1 MDEREIWLR
10 LACIR
15 RLSAHHAVSAATI
28 LTEICAQKSGE
39 IQRQLHQ
46 CGLTL
51 VQCQQF
57 MNVNTSRLKTA
68 LLWADSPGNMI
79 LPLSSPHYPFL
90 LKQIYSP
97 PLVLFVAGQSET
109 LSVPQVSMV
118 GSREITH
125 YGEKWAGCF
134 TRHLVQHNLVI
145 TSGLAAGVD
154 GCCHKTALTS
164 GGKTVA
170 VSGSGLSHIYP
181 AKHRLLAEAIA
192 ENGALISEYFPDTPP
207 LAKNF
212 PRRNRI
218 ISGLSRLLIV
228 IEAGRRSGSLITAQ
242 CALEQGRDVFTLPA
256 VLGNPAYEGNHW
268 LLQQGA
274 YIATAPADIT
284 DHLALDMQWLAL
296 PPVPEI
302 PEVIASP
309 VQEELPFAHVLI
321 NVDDEPTPAD
331 IIAAR
336 CKLPVT
342 EVTTQL
348 LQLELSGK
356 IAVVSGGYIRLHN

>member
-28 LTEICAQKSGE
+28 LTETCTQKNGE
-39 IQRQLHQ
+39 IRQQLHQ

-68 LLWADSPGNMI
+68 LIWADLPGNMI

-97 PLVLFVAGQSET
+97 PLVLFVAGQCEA
-109 LSVPQVSMV
+109 LSAPQVSMV
-118 GSREITH
+118 GSRAVTH
-125 YGEKWAGCF
+125 YGEKWADCF
-134 TRHLVQHNLVI
+134 TQHLVQHNLVI

-154 GCCHKTALTS
+154 GCCHKAALAS

-181 AKHRLLAEAIA
+181 AKHRSLAVEIT
-192 ENGALISEYFPDTPP
+192 ENGALISEYFPDVPP
-207 LAKNF
+207 L
-212 PRRNRI
+212 I
-218 ISGLSRLLIV
+218 
-228 IEAGRRSGSLITAQ
+228 
-242 CALEQGRDVFTLPA
+242 
-256 VLGNPAYEGNHW
+256 
-268 LLQQGA
+268 
-274 YIATAPADIT
+274 
-284 DHLALDMQWLAL
+284 
-296 PPVPEI
+296 PET
-302 PEVIASP
+302 PEVIITP

-336 CKLPVT
+336 CELPVT

-356 IAVVSGGYIRLHN
+356 IAVVSGGYIRLHH